1 MWNNFTASGA
11 DQLRKLDMNVEGI
24 SLGGGTEGAL
34 SQGTSSAI
42 VLRVVRN
49 RARVYWNE
57 NEKEDGEGKGCRA
70 CYYVEP
76 SQVHRFTADG

>member
-1 MWNNFTASGA
+1 MWSNFTASGA

-24 SLGGGTEGAL
+24 SLAGGTEGAL
-34 SQGTSSAI
+34 SNGTASAI

-57 NEKEDGEGKGCRA
+57 NEKEDGEGKGRGGC
-70 CYYVEP
+70 YVEP
-76 SQVHRFTADG
+76 SQVHAFTADG